1 MPESRQKEPTPTPL
15 AVREV
20 HESKVLKAFKRGETT
35 TLEFPCG
42 TKVETIAPG
51 DGLTFPEEGNNLR
64 IHYDATVLGMPHAFD
79 SSRSRGAPLYFVL
92 GTGYVLKKVEQI
104 LTLMSFGQ
112 HCRIT
117 LPPVHAYGT
126 VGYPPTIP
134 GNATIVYDVELRAIQ
149 I

>member
-1 MPESRQKEPTPTPL
+1 MSKEPTPI

-20 HESKVLKAFKRGETT
+20 HESRILRAFKSGASK

-42 TKVETIAPG
+42 TKVETIVPG

-64 IHYDATVLGMPHAFD
+64 IHYDATVLGTPQAFD

-92 GTGYVLKKVEQI
+92 GTGYVLKKIEQI

-117 LPPVHAYGT
+117 LPPIHAYGL
-126 VGYPPTIP
+126 VGYPPAIP
-134 GNATIVYDVELRAIQ
+134 PNATIVYDVELRAIQ